1 MMGWSTHDLNT
12 KVFKGLKQ
20 QFLDIWSANRVW
32 TEMSV
37 AYVGSTRYLGG
48 FEQTSGVLAVLPR
61 VCFSRPPRVECIPL
75 YTIQTR
81 ISTTIQA
88 QASERRGRRGR
99 SPPQCWNHGGESIF
113 SPPQNSPTFVHAAGA
128 DLGFYKGGCPI
139 HLKGTPPPSIILTH
153 ATGTKQFVGLR
164 RNSWRQAVVRHL
176 ELCQIPY

>member
-48 FEQTSGVLAVLPR
+48 FEQTSRVLAVLPR

-99 SPPQCWNHGGESIF
+99 WNHGGKSIF
-113 SPPQNSPTFVHAAGA
+113 SPPQYYPTFVHAAGA

-139 HLKGTPPPSIILTH
+139 HLKGTPPPPQLFWPMLPEPNNLLALEEI
-153 ATGTKQFVGLR
+153 VGAR
-164 RNSWRQAVVRHL
+164 RSYD
-176 ELCQIPY
+176 I